1 MSAQNRESTEYLN
14 VVMYIRNAECRGYNG
29 CRPRIKT
36 KVRAG
41 CTPHIMQRAANDP
54 FRIRQPETKDCLSF
68 MMINIMIMIIS
79 SQVKSSR
86 CRSLIYSGVHS
97 HAAVSVQVVYPYVSG
112 FGSRQH
118 PGFTFFPR
126 TECVAMCDVIR
137 RSRRLG
143 PVRKRMRF
151 VGGSTSVSC
160 T

>member
-1 MSAQNRESTEYLN
+1 MSAQNRESKEYLN

-29 CRPRIKT
+29 CRPRIET

-41 CTPHIMQRAANDP
+41 CMPRIMQRAANDS
-54 FRIRQPETKDCLSF
+54 FRIWQPETKDCRSF
-68 MMINIMIMIIS
+68 MMIKHHDHDHD
-79 SQVKSSR
+79 QVKSSR
-86 CRSLIYSGVHS
+86 CQSLIYSGVHS
-97 HAAVSVQVVYPYVSG
+97 HAAVSVQVLYPYVSG

-151 VGGSTSVSC
+151 VGGSTSVS
-160 T
+160 